1 MTQWKITY
9 LPGSGQQPYKIIQ
22 SEVMRMATYN
32 GDYWFCDE
40 CDKKATGDYL
50 PKFILAKG
58 SYLNIERVDPEEEQP
73 KTMSYNKA
81 QVKKAKIMD
90 EMDWI

>member
-1 MTQWKITY
+1 MNKWKITY
-9 LPGSGQQPYKIIQ
+9 LPGSGQQPHKIIQ
-22 SEVMRMATYN
+22 SDVMRIATYN

-58 SYLNIERVDPEEEQP
+58 SYLNIERVYETKIVDLTKE
-73 KTMSYNKA
+73 
-81 QVKKAKIMD
+81 VKEALVD